1 MRFEKRLL
9 PGVPPDFRRAS
20 AGVPPQADRKT
31 KPTTYPSDRY
41 DSTHTRLFN
50 TSMFVCSYI
59 PNPIII
65 LCPHS
70 LLIQSLQILMQDKKM
85 NAKIVAMGWGKVS
98 RMEAE

>member
-20 AGVPPQADRKT
+20 AGLPPQSVRKT

-41 DSTHTRLFN
+41 DSTTRAFSIHPCLFL
-50 TSMFVCSYI
+50 Y
-59 PNPIII
+59 PK
-65 LCPHS
+65 PHNYFMS
-70 LLIQSLQILMQDKKM
+70 HPLLIQSLQILMQDKKM

-98 RMEAE
+98 PMEAE